1 VNPQFSAAS
10 SAPAIVQIQTISAD
24 AQQVRIQDGLRIP
37 GGSQRITFGYAGLSL
52 SLPERVRFRYQ
63 LEGFD
68 HGWSVPVSSR
78 EVSYT
83 NLGPREY
90 RFRVIASNPDGEW
103 NGSESTIAFQ
113 IAPLI
118 WQTWWFRLA
127 AVLAVAF
134 AIATMYRLRL
144 LQMTRS
150 LNLRFEERL
159 AERTRIAQELHDTL
173 LQGFLSASMQL
184 HVATDR
190 LPEDSAVR
198 PSMNRVLVLMGRV
211 IEEGR
216 NAVRGLRA
224 SDREAEDLTLVFARI
239 QEETVGVAEHCDFR
253 VVVEGEP
260 RVLHP
265 VIRDEV
271 HRIGR
276 EALVNAFRHSRA
288 KNIEIELTYV
298 PNRFRM
304 SVRDNGC
311 GIDPSVLRSG
321 RAGHWGLS
329 GMRERAERI
338 GAHFHVRSS
347 ATAGTEVEL
356 AVPGSIAFP
365 GQAPKGLKRLLLR
378 HYTRKNQPSNE
389 IGGRK

>member
-1 VNPQFSAAS
+1 
-10 SAPAIVQIQTISAD
+10 
-24 AQQVRIQDGLRIP
+24 
-37 GGSQRITFGYAGLSL
+37 
-52 SLPERVRFRYQ
+52 

-68 HGWSVPVSSR
+68 HGWSAPVATR
-78 EVSYT
+78 EAIYT
-83 NLGPREY
+83 NLGPGGY
-90 RFRVIASNPDGEW
+90 RFRVIASNPDGAW
-103 NGSESTIAFQ
+103 NNAESTIAFQ

-127 AVLAVAF
+127 AVLAVASIV
-134 AIATMYRLRL
+134 AAMYRLRL
-144 LQMTRS
+144 LQMTRR
-150 LNLRFEERL
+150 LNVRFEERL

-190 LPEDSAVR
+190 LPEDSAVK
-198 PSMNRVLVLMGRV
+198 PSLTRVLDLMGRV

-216 NAVRGLRA
+216 NAVRGLRTTHK
-224 SDREAEDLTLVFARI
+224 ETEDLAQVFART
-239 QEETVGVAEHCDFR
+239 QEEAAGFLDQCDFR
-253 VVVEGEP
+253 VIVDGEP
-260 RVLHP
+260 RTLHP

-276 EALVNAFRHSRA
+276 EALLNAFRHSKA
-288 KNIEIELTYV
+288 TSVEIEMAYA

-311 GIDPSVLRSG
+311 GIDPGVLRSG

-347 ATAGTEVEL
+347 STAGTEVEL
-356 AVPGSIAFP
+356 AIRGPVAFP
-365 GQAPKGLKRLLLR
+365 VQASNGLLARLRRQYARLPR
-378 HYTRKNQPSNE
+378 
-389 IGGRK
+389 